1 MANIESDQG
10 FIGGKTTE
18 NAQRALAAAEKLGLD
33 PSVVQTT
40 LDGFVVPVAVLDEF
54 ENPKAAAKKSAA
66 KTTAKATAKAT
77 TKEE

>member
-1 MANIESDQG
+1 MANIEEGQG
-10 FIGGKTTE
+10 YIGGLTRE

-33 PSVVQTT
+33 PGVVRTT
-40 LDGFVVPVAVLDEF
+40 LDGFVVPVEVLDEYDKPTS
-54 ENPKAAAKKSAA
+54 EAKKAAP